1 MNTQNTFVNSNQQ
14 RSIRVIV
21 FITII
26 VAIVIGT
33 FFYLNQTGK
42 QSPVSKTVTIAQF
55 GDLLLYLPLYIAAD
69 EGLFA
74 KHGLNVHIASTGG
87 DDKTYAAVMSG
98 SADFGLADPTF
109 VAIAQ
114 EQGQSGKVV
123 ALIINGMPNYGVALT
138 PDKPVIKT
146 PAELKGRTVAT
157 VPAPST
163 SYALMKKLYERAG
176 LLPAIRQ
183 VAPPALVPTLQAGE
197 ADYALLIEPWVS
209 GVVQSGGH
217 VAFSLTDYYPEF
229 ALTGLTSNMKT
240 IQQDPATVEN
250 VVLALTEAVQIFY
263 GDEERSL
270 RVAVKHFPDEKPE
283 QLKTGISRMRS
294 DKIYPRVLSVSEKAW
309 DAALQLRRDTG
320 DLTKPAQPIGEYVDN
335 SFAQKAASDGGQH

>member
-1 MNTQNTFVNSNQQ
+1 MNTQTTVTHAHQQ
-14 RSIRVIV
+14 GAIRKIILAVIV
-21 FITII
+21 IA
-26 VAIVIGT
+26 VVIGAL
-33 FFYLNQTGK
+33 FYFNQTNK
-42 QSPVSKTVTIAQF
+42 KPSISKPVTIAQF

-69 EGLFA
+69 EGLFT
-74 KHGLNVHIASTGG
+74 KHGLDVHITSTGG
-87 DDKTYAAVMSG
+87 DDKTYAAVISG

-114 EQGQSGKVV
+114 EKGQPGKVV
-123 ALIINGMPNYGVALT
+123 ALLINGMPNYGVALT

-163 SYALMKKLYERAG
+163 SYALMKKLFERAD
-176 LLPAIRQ
+176 LPPTIRQ

-197 ADYALLIEPWVS
+197 ADYAVLIEPWVS
-209 GVVQSGGH
+209 GVVQNGGH

-240 IQQDPATVEN
+240 IQQDPVKVEN

-263 GDEERSL
+263 GDEERTL

-283 QLKTGISRMRS
+283 QLKAGISRMRS
-294 DKIYPRVLSVSEKAW
+294 DKIYPRVMTTGEKAW
-309 DAALQLRRDTG
+309 DTAIQLRVDTG
-320 DLTKPAQPIGEYVDN
+320 DLTKPPQPITEYVDN
-335 SFAQKAASDGGQH
+335 SFAQKAAAAGSQH